1 MLDLAAACRKAGL
14 FNTSV
19 SDGGSI
25 YSAANTDGATGH
37 VRKPNAALKPSKLT
51 RDATPV
57 EFAVWLEAYMAYYS
71 SSRMELAPLPEQM
84 AYLKACLD
92 TGLLSRLDSELTS
105 QTPILYTSEEKDGSF
120 DPALH
125 NKSAF
130 QALEEEFLLQYPI
143 FTRRL
148 DFFRHAHPPNQTFS
162 EWIQEVDKMG
172 DQCSMT
178 EGLSA
183 DEVYVLRYRS
193 ALQNQK
199 LREELLKLD
208 NPTRHSIR
216 EAVQKWEVA
225 QRCSKGIT
233 APPHKSASSAL
244 QAQTSSVAPSR
255 GGGARQKQPQHPQAT
270 TQGANN
276 QRGGFRCMRCGSTNS
291 QHNCT
296 AIGATCKKCGKKGH
310 YKGVCLTPVRDG
322 QTGKGNSKA
331 KVATTSQATTTAK
344 ANVASSSS

>member
-14 FNTSV
+14 FNTSA

-71 SSRMELAPLPEQM
+71 SSRMELAPLAEQM

-92 TGLLSRLDSELTS
+92 TGLLSRLDAELTT
-105 QTPILYTSEEKDGSF
+105 QTPILYTAEEKDGSF

-178 EGLSA
+178 DGLSS
-183 DEVYVLRYRS
+183 DEVYVLRYLS

-255 GGGARQKQPQHPQAT
+255 GEVRGKNSLNTLKPLLRAPITRGVVSDACVAGAQ
-270 TQGANN
+270 
-276 QRGGFRCMRCGSTNS
+276 
-291 QHNCT
+291 
-296 AIGATCKKCGKKGH
+296 
-310 YKGVCLTPVRDG
+310 TPNTIALR
-322 QTGKGNSKA
+322 
-331 KVATTSQATTTAK
+331 
-344 ANVASSSS
+344 